1 MTYIS
6 DLDHNPDF
14 PFAAVGQ
21 SGVVYALFKYE
32 EEADEFLETS
42 STGASKVI
50 DTSPKPKREPT
61 EGEVWMITEGAGT
74 YASWGE
80 CIVASNAVQSR
91 FFELHQTPKR
101 SNRYEYIRGLYEEAR
116 EKSRV
121 VNQRYDELK
130 AKEGASNAVIEL

>member
-6 DLDHNPDF
+6 DLDHNHDF

-50 DTSPKPKREPT
+50 DTSPKPKHEPT
-61 EGEVWMITEGAGT
+61 EGEVWMITEGTGK
-74 YASWGE
+74 YASKVPFLALVRGE
-80 CIVASNAVQSR
+80 NFVFVSAYD
-91 FFELHQTPKR
+91 TPLDDD
-101 SNRYEYIRGLYEEAR
+101 GLDRLGVEGLNSPWWAGHRVYSPEED
-116 EKSRV
+116 
-121 VNQRYDELK
+121 N
-130 AKEGASNAVIEL
+130 

>member
-42 STGASKVI
+42 STGAFGVI
-50 DTSPKPKREPT
+50 DTSPKPKHEPK
-61 EGEVWMITEGAGT
+61 EGEVWMITGGT
-74 YASWGE
+74 GKYASKVPFLALVRGE
-80 CIVASNAVQSR
+80 NFVFGSAFGALTGDYCLDRLGVG
-91 FFELHQTPKR
+91 
-101 SNRYEYIRGLYEEAR
+101 GLNYPGWAGY
-116 EKSRV
+116 RV
-121 VNQRYDELK
+121 YSP
-130 AKEGASNAVIEL
+130 EGDD

>member
-50 DTSPKPKREPT
+50 DTSPKHDPKD
-61 EGEVWMITEGAGT
+61 GEVWMITEGTGK
-74 YASWGE
+74 YASKVPFLALVRGE
-80 CIVASNAVQSR
+80 NFVFGSAFGALTGDYCLDRLGVG
-91 FFELHQTPKR
+91 
-101 SNRYEYIRGLYEEAR
+101 GLNYPGWAGH
-116 EKSRV
+116 RV
-121 VNQRYDELK
+121 YSP
-130 AKEGASNAVIEL
+130 EGDD

>member
-21 SGVVYALFKYE
+21 SGIVYALFKYE

-50 DTSPKPKREPT
+50 DTSPKPKHEPT
-61 EGEVWMITEGAGT
+61 EGEVWMITEATGR
-74 YASWGE
+74 YASRVPFLAFVRNG
-80 CIVASNAVQSR
+80 
-91 FFELHQTPKR
+91 FFFFGSAYETPVH
-101 SNRYEYIRGLYEEAR
+101 EYGLDRLEVDGLNYPGWAGHRAR
-116 EKSRV
+116 IP
-121 VNQRYDELK
+121 
-130 AKEGASNAVIEL
+130 EGDD

>member
-6 DLDHNPDF
+6 DLEYNPDF

-50 DTSPKPKREPT
+50 DTSPKPKHEPKD
-61 EGEVWMITEGAGT
+61 GEVWMITEGTGE
-74 YASWGE
+74 YASKVPFLALVRGE
-80 CIVASNAVQSR
+80 NFVFGFAFGALTGDYCWDRLGV
-91 FFELHQTPKR
+91 E
-101 SNRYEYIRGLYEEAR
+101 GLNYPGWAGYRVYSPEED
-116 EKSRV
+116 
-121 VNQRYDELK
+121 N
-130 AKEGASNAVIEL
+130 

>member
-14 PFAAVGQ
+14 PFTAVGQ

-61 EGEVWMITEGAGT
+61 EGDVWMITEGTGK
-74 YASWGE
+74 YASKVPFLALVRGE
-80 CIVASNAVQSR
+80 NFVFGSA
-91 FFELHQTPKR
+91 FETQP
-101 SNRYEYIRGLYEEAR
+101 NDDGLDRLEVEGLNYRRWAGY
-116 EKSRV
+116 RV
-121 VNQRYDELK
+121 YSP
-130 AKEGASNAVIEL
+130 EGDD

>member
-50 DTSPKPKREPT
+50 DTSPKPKHDPKD
-61 EGEVWMITEGAGT
+61 GEVWMITEGTGK
-74 YASWGE
+74 YASKVPFLALVRGE
-80 CIVASNAVQSR
+80 NFVFGSA
-91 FFELHQTPKR
+91 FETQP
-101 SNRYEYIRGLYEEAR
+101 NDDGLDRLEVEGLNYPGWAGHRVYSPEED
-116 EKSRV
+116 
-121 VNQRYDELK
+121 N
-130 AKEGASNAVIEL
+130 

>member
-21 SGVVYALFKYE
+21 SGTVYALFAYE

-61 EGEVWMITEGAGT
+61 EGEVWMITEGTGE
-74 YASWGE
+74 YASKVPFLALVRGE
-80 CIVASNAVQSR
+80 NFVFGSA
-91 FFELHQTPKR
+91 FETQ
-101 SNRYEYIRGLYEEAR
+101 IGDDGLDRLEVEGLNYPGWAGH
-116 EKSRV
+116 RV
-121 VNQRYDELK
+121 HIP
-130 AKEGASNAVIEL
+130 EGDD

>member
-50 DTSPKPKREPT
+50 DTSPKPKHEPT
-61 EGEVWMITEGAGT
+61 EGDVWMITKGTGEYAGKVPFL
-74 YASWGE
+74 ALVRGGNFVFGS
-80 CIVASNAVQSR
+80 A
-91 FFELHQTPKR
+91 
-101 SNRYEYIRGLYEEAR
+101 YETQIGDDGLDGLGVGGLNSPGWAGYRVYSPEED
-116 EKSRV
+116 
-121 VNQRYDELK
+121 N
-130 AKEGASNAVIEL
+130 

>member
-21 SGVVYALFKYE
+21 SGTVYALFAYE

-61 EGEVWMITEGAGT
+61 EGEVWMITEGTGE
-74 YASWGE
+74 YASKVPFLALVRGE
-80 CIVASNAVQSR
+80 NFVFGSA
-91 FFELHQTPKR
+91 
-101 SNRYEYIRGLYEEAR
+101 YETQIGDDGLDRLEVEGLNYPGWAGY
-116 EKSRV
+116 RV
-121 VNQRYDELK
+121 YSP
-130 AKEGASNAVIEL
+130 EGDD

>member
-50 DTSPKPKREPT
+50 DTSPKPKPDPKD
-61 EGEVWMITEGAGT
+61 GEVWVITKGAGS
-74 YASWGE
+74 YASNVPFLALVRGGNFIFVSAYE
-80 CIVASNAVQSR
+80 TQLGDDGLDV
-91 FFELHQTPKR
+91 L
-101 SNRYEYIRGLYEEAR
+101 NREALDGRGWAGY
-116 EKSRV
+116 RV
-121 VNQRYDELK
+121 YSP
-130 AKEGASNAVIEL
+130 EGDD

>member
-6 DLDHNPDF
+6 DLDHNHDF

-50 DTSPKPKREPT
+50 DTSPKPKHDPKD
-61 EGEVWMITEGAGT
+61 GEVWMITEGTGK
-74 YASWGE
+74 YASKVPFPALVRGG
-80 CIVASNAVQSR
+80 CFIFVSA
-91 FFELHQTPKR
+91 
-101 SNRYEYIRGLYEEAR
+101 YETQPNDDGLDRLGVEGLNHPGWAGY
-116 EKSRV
+116 RV
-121 VNQRYDELK
+121 YSP
-130 AKEGASNAVIEL
+130 EGDD